1 MILLVLVLKRLNVT
15 KTDLK
20 RYVRQYDENR
30 EELFKSIPFSTYTQI
45 MGSDARLKID
55 KLKDFISG

>member
-1 MILLVLVLKRLNVT
+1 MKRLNVT